1 MTPEEQTELDDF
13 IQFLQSMGFT
23 KAEIEQIIA
32 DEDSSTY
39 KMLKQKHEDQP
50 EEPIPNTEHPVE
62 PDAEGNCPDGMT
74 KGEDGMCR
82 TIPEEP
88 ITDAA
93 PGETP
98 AEMLKHLVTK
108 KHSLKHKFGWPV
120 ALMLEPGEE
129 VEMMLFKG
137 VAMQEGE
144 MKRGEK
150 MDKDNLLFA
159 TGAMSTAAMMGVAL
173 MDIDHFENA
182 EDVPKEYLA
191 KYGED
196 LIKPYPPA
204 FIIDAAVEE
213 NVIEPN
219 GRKVNQV
226 EFIGACTN
234 RLVYD
239 MIKTGKFKGCSVVD
253 YYRKE
258 VCDDCNGTDGKCDC
272 SIEGSH
278 FLANTFI
285 LEEVPNS
292 DGTWVEVLSE
302 KDVGTIIERPTEA
315 MVESLKLKS
324 LKDPRMRMKSA
335 LLTQN
340 KKLHSLYDLDKYM
353 DESGLWLDGKASI
366 IAFLVD
372 EKNIPE
378 TTSQDMADYLFA
390 HPDALNQY
398 QYDNMSAEDLVA
410 WFRHIT
416 ELSIKA
422 ELTKLNI
429 NVNKL
434 NILQHNAD
442 GLKELRNI
450 IRLSQE
456 DVNYGPTEPGAQ
468 CQECRWFMEGTC
480 AIVEGEIL
488 PEDGCDRFEAKPP
501 ETPAE
506 EAEHDP
512 VEPDADGN
520 CPDGMVLDEADNMC
534 KIPEPAEEASHE
546 PIAPDADGACPD
558 GWELKDIDGTPM
570 CVMPEGVPEKQ
581 ENKLIKV
588 AAVWKLYSKKP
599 HATVTIERMPEVKQS
614 IVRKQYLERREKILN
629 EIKGIGIIIGLG
641 VENMQKMGR
650 LTKLRNQLKDLDHI
664 LKKT

>member
-1 MTPEEQTELDDF
+1 MTPEEQSELDDF

-62 PDAEGNCPDGMT
+62 PDADGNCPDGMT

-88 ITDAA
+88 ITDAS
-93 PGETP
+93 GETP
-98 AEMLKHLVTK
+98 AEILKHLVTK

-253 YYRKE
+253 YFRKE

-292 DGTWVEVLSE
+292 DGT
-302 KDVGTIIERPTEA
+302 
-315 MVESLKLKS
+315 
-324 LKDPRMRMKSA
+324 
-335 LLTQN
+335 
-340 KKLHSLYDLDKYM
+340 
-353 DESGLWLDGKASI
+353 
-366 IAFLVD
+366 
-372 EKNIPE
+372 
-378 TTSQDMADYLFA
+378 
-390 HPDALNQY
+390 
-398 QYDNMSAEDLVA
+398 
-410 WFRHIT
+410 
-416 ELSIKA
+416 
-422 ELTKLNI
+422 
-429 NVNKL
+429 
-434 NILQHNAD
+434 
-442 GLKELRNI
+442 
-450 IRLSQE
+450 
-456 DVNYGPTEPGAQ
+456 
-468 CQECRWFMEGTC
+468 
-480 AIVEGEIL
+480 
-488 PEDGCDRFEAKPP
+488 
-501 ETPAE
+501 
-506 EAEHDP
+506 
-512 VEPDADGN
+512 
-520 CPDGMVLDEADNMC
+520 
-534 KIPEPAEEASHE
+534 
-546 PIAPDADGACPD
+546 
-558 GWELKDIDGTPM
+558 
-570 CVMPEGVPEKQ
+570 
-581 ENKLIKV
+581 
-588 AAVWKLYSKKP
+588 
-599 HATVTIERMPEVKQS
+599 
-614 IVRKQYLERREKILN
+614 
-629 EIKGIGIIIGLG
+629 
-641 VENMQKMGR
+641 
-650 LTKLRNQLKDLDHI
+650 
-664 LKKT
+664 